1 MGNIRQIKKGGRTL
15 VRDIDLLLIN
25 GNLIDGTGSAINK
38 NVCIGVKN
46 KKILFIEKMVNE
58 NAINDKCKILNLDG
72 ATILPGFIN
81 AHAHTGFKFIKDKLC
96 EGFQDKYLDACIRE
110 GITTIRDEGMLSANS
125 IDDMLKQKNL
135 LDKVTSYPNVIMT
148 GKFFTAPGGY
158 GGQAPITVTTVEEV
172 RQKVNEILDKD
183 IKVIKTVLDD
193 GMDPSTFGLPKL
205 SEELLKEIC
214 DVAHSRGAKVSAH
227 VTQAHNLK
235 ALVRAGINDAGHMV
249 YDDLSDDLIS
259 EMIEKDIYFV
269 PTLTVFKFIQDKYGA
284 PILENSMNNLKRF
297 IKAGGKIALG
307 DDFIEEEEPWYRLG
321 MPLIEI
327 ELLQQCGLTPMEII
341 VAATKHGSEVCN
353 ASNEI
358 GTVETGKNAD
368 LLILK
373 DNPLEDLNNIR
384 NIFMVIKDGN
394 IIVNKDAKLKA

>member
-1 MGNIRQIKKGGRTL
+1 M

-25 GNLIDGTGSAINK
+25 GNLIDGTGSDINK

-58 NAINDKCKILNLDG
+58 NVIDDKCKILNLDG

-110 GITTIRDEGMLSANS
+110 GVTTIRDEGMLSDNS

-135 LDKVTSYPNVIMT
+135 IDKVTSYPNVIMT
-148 GKFFTAPGGY
+148 GKFFSAPGGY

-172 RQKVNEILDKD
+172 RHKVNEILDKGM
-183 IKVIKTVLDD
+183 KVIKTVLDD

-214 DVAHSRGAKVSAH
+214 DVAHSRGAKISAH
-227 VTQAHNLK
+227 VTQAHNLEV
-235 ALVRAGINDAGHMV
+235 LVRAGINDAGHMV

-259 EMIEKDIYFV
+259 EMIEKNIYFV

-321 MPLIEI
+321 LPLIEI

-358 GTVETGKNAD
+358 GTVEIGKRAD
-368 LLILK
+368 LIILEG
-373 DNPLEDLNNIR
+373 NPLENFNCIR

-394 IIVNKDAKLKA
+394 VIVNKAANLKV

>member
-1 MGNIRQIKKGGRTL
+1 MVN
-15 VRDIDLLLIN
+15 DIDLLLIN

-46 KKILFIEKMVNE
+46 KKILLIEKMVNE
-58 NAINDKCKILNLDG
+58 NVINCNCKVINLDG

-81 AHAHTGFKFIKDKLC
+81 AHAHTGFKFIKEKLC
-96 EGFQDKYLDACIRE
+96 EGFQNDYLDACIRE
-110 GITTIRDEGMLSANS
+110 GVTTIRDEGMLSDNS

-135 LDKVTSYPNVIMT
+135 LDKVTSYPNVIVT
-148 GKFFTAPGGY
+148 GKFFSAPGGY
-158 GGQAPITVTTVEEV
+158 GGQAPITVATVDDV
-172 RQKVNEILDKD
+172 RQKVNEILDKG

-205 SEELLKEIC
+205 PEELLKEIC

-227 VTQAHNLK
+227 VTQAHNLDV
-235 ALVRAGINDAGHMV
+235 LVRSGIDDSGHMV
-249 YDDLSDDLIS
+249 YDNLSDDLIS
-259 EMIEKDIYFV
+259 EMIEKNVYFV

-284 PILENSMNNLKRF
+284 PILENAMNNLKRF
-297 IKAGGKIALG
+297 VKAGGKIALG

-358 GTVETGKNAD
+358 GTVEIGKNAD

-373 DNPLEDLNNIR
+373 NNPLEDLNDIR
-384 NIFMVIKDGN
+384 NIFMVIKDGS
-394 IIVNKDAKLKA
+394 IIVNKDANFKL